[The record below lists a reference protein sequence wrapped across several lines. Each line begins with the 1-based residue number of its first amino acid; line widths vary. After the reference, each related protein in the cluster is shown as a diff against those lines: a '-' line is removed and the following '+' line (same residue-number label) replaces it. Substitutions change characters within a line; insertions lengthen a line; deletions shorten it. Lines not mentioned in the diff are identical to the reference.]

1 MNPFASLKSLTGRI
15 PLATVSGVAT
25 TNEEMIRYFDREI
38 PDVDLITTKSFQV
51 VPNPGNPEPVICETQ
66 TGCFGNSVGL
76 KNVGMKEAQAELK
89 RLRGERMRALLN
101 VSLSANSPE
110 DFITLIRTLCPYAD
124 LVELNFSCPH
134 AAKGYGASIG
144 CDASIASMYVRTIR
158 KAIPDLSVPLF
169 VKLTPN
175 VPDIGSIAKAVME
188 AGADGIT
195 AINTVGPVEH
205 RDPDSGYSILIN
217 KVGGKGGKSGRWVKE
232 DALHAVRAIRNAV
245 GADIPII
252 GMGGVSTG
260 AEAAAMVQAGADVVG
275 IGSALGMVNQQEWP
289 RYLEAVGSEAFAMLH
304 GENPVLRSEGYL
316 RTERKMAYR
325 RHRIVEKE
333 TYGPDTVIL
342 TLDGELPSKAG
353 EFVFLWIPGVGEK
366 PFSVA
371 TTSPLRFIIKDR
383 GPFTNRLCALKKGDE
398 LFVRGLY
405 GMPVAVKQSR
415 HALLIAGGTGVAVL
429 PMLCDELKK
438 QGTDIT
444 MLVGTSVPVSG
455 PGLFEPVLS
464 PYGSFHTVADDGVPG
479 RVLGLLDTMHIP
491 TDTAAYLVGPTKFM
505 AVAAKKLVDR
515 GVPSGMI
522 SVSLEKM
529 TRCGIGLCGEC
540 AVGDR
545 LACQWGTFM
554 EYDWL
559 MSNAKELLR

>member
-1 MNPFASLKSLTGRI
+1 MIGRFL
-15 PLATVSGVAT
+15 P
-25 TNEEMIRYFDREI
+25 
-38 PDVDLITTKSFQV
+38 VDLITTKSFQV

-260 AEAAAMVQAGADVVG
+260 TDAAAMVQAGADVVG

-342 TLDGELPSKAG
+342 TLDGELPQQG
-353 EFVFLWIPGVGEK
+353 GGV
-366 PFSVA
+366 
-371 TTSPLRFIIKDR
+371 R
-383 GPFTNRLCALKKGDE
+383 
-398 LFVRGLY
+398 
-405 GMPVAVKQSR
+405 
-415 HALLIAGGTGVAVL
+415 
-429 PMLCDELKK
+429 
-438 QGTDIT
+438 
-444 MLVGTSVPVSG
+444 VPVD
-455 PGLFEPVLS
+455 P
-464 PYGSFHTVADDGVPG
+464 
-479 RVLGLLDTMHIP
+479 
-491 TDTAAYLVGPTKFM
+491 
-505 AVAAKKLVDR
+505 
-515 GVPSGMI
+515 
-522 SVSLEKM
+522 
-529 TRCGIGLCGEC
+529 
-540 AVGDR
+540 
-545 LACQWGTFM
+545 
-554 EYDWL
+554 
-559 MSNAKELLR
+559 

>member
-1 MNPFASLKSLTGRI
+1 VNPFASLKSLTGRI

-217 KVGGKGGKSGRWVKE
+217 KVGGKGGKSGLGEGR
-232 DALHAVRAIRNAV
+232 RASCGPRHPKCRRSRYPDHRDGRRIHRSGSRSH
-245 GADIPII
+245 GA
-252 GMGGVSTG
+252 GGSRCG
-260 AEAAAMVQAGADVVG
+260 RHRQCPG
-275 IGSALGMVNQQEWP
+275 
-289 RYLEAVGSEAFAMLH
+289 H
-304 GENPVLRSEGYL
+304 GEPTRVA
-316 RTERKMAYR
+316 T
-325 RHRIVEKE
+325 
-333 TYGPDTVIL
+333 
-342 TLDGELPSKAG
+342 
-353 EFVFLWIPGVGEK
+353 IPG
-366 PFSVA
+366 
-371 TTSPLRFIIKDR
+371 
-383 GPFTNRLCALKKGDE
+383 
-398 LFVRGLY
+398 
-405 GMPVAVKQSR
+405 
-415 HALLIAGGTGVAVL
+415 GGG
-429 PMLCDELKK
+429 K
-438 QGTDIT
+438 
-444 MLVGTSVPVSG
+444 
-455 PGLFEPVLS
+455 
-464 PYGSFHTVADDGVPG
+464 
-479 RVLGLLDTMHIP
+479 
-491 TDTAAYLVGPTKFM
+491 
-505 AVAAKKLVDR
+505 R
-515 GVPSGMI
+515 GVCHAPWRESRA
-522 SVSLEKM
+522 SK
-529 TRCGIGLCGEC
+529 
-540 AVGDR
+540 
-545 LACQWGTFM
+545 
-554 EYDWL
+554 
-559 MSNAKELLR
+559 